1 MAESVA
7 RLFEEFSDSHQFL
20 KEMTA
25 EQKQQLVTMASVR
38 TLANRQVIATLDA
51 PTDGIYFIV
60 RGSIRLENIGENGDR
75 FLSGDLLAGDVFGF
89 LSVIDGQTPD
99 HFASS
104 HGESTTVFIPAG
116 QFRNFIYSDIGLTKL
131 MLEIVCR
138 RLRMALITLNRF
150 APGSLTARVVRCLLT
165 YVDQRGFR
173 SKKPERTQIAV
184 NQYDIAAMLSVSRQS
199 VHRVLKELEASG
211 ILSIGYNSIEI
222 RDLQKLRAL
231 Q

>member
-7 RLFEEFSDSHQFL
+7 RLFEEFGDSHQFL
-20 KEMTA
+20 NAMSA
-25 EQKQQLVTMASVR
+25 EQKQQLVTMSSVR

-51 PTDGIYFIV
+51 PADGIYFIV

-89 LSVIDGQTPD
+89 LSVIDGNPPD

-104 HGESTTVFIPAG
+104 HGRSTTVFVPAG
-116 QFRNFIYSDIGLTKL
+116 QFRNFIYSDIGLTRA

-138 RLRMALITLNRF
+138 RLRMSLITLNRF

-173 SKKPERTQIAV
+173 SEKPGRTQIAV

-199 VHRVLKELEASG
+199 VHRVLKDLEASG
-211 ILSIGYNSIEI
+211 ILVIGYNAIDI
-222 RDLQKLRAL
+222 TDLQKLRAL
-231 Q
+231 H